1 MRTHLTHA
9 LLVMTCLTIV
19 AYAECANDHRSDKH
33 GGIVVIDF
41 TIIGTTTVSSTE
53 LARLTRDFVG
63 SCYNDESEEMQ
74 ERLRAGFQNRGYFA
88 VNVKSLSVKPR
99 DPLGIPKPVTVEAEV
114 AEGPR
119 YKVGEITFLENH
131 AFSAERLRE
140 EFSLKKGDVF
150 ERDKIAS
157 GLESLRKIYS
167 SSGFLDFFCIP
178 DTEPSS
184 NGTMTLKVTVGE
196 GPQYHM
202 GRLEILAGE
211 ETAARLRAEWK
222 MAEGSTYNSTYIRK
236 FVEENHRLLPE
247 GFTAGDV
254 RQLFNCPEALV
265 EVSLIID
272 PREDTSEPPL
282 KSIPCESHHD
292 QSK

>member
-9 LLVMTCLTIV
+9 LVVMTCLTIV

-140 EFSLKKGDVF
+140 EFSLKKADVF
-150 ERDKIAS
+150 ERDKRAS
-157 GLESLRKIYS
+157 VLESSRKIYS
-167 SSGFLDFFCIP
+167 SSATLDFLDIRG
-178 DTEPSS
+178 TSPSS
-184 NGTMTLKVTVGE
+184 NGTMTLKVTAGE
-196 GPQYHM
+196 GPQYRT
-202 GRLEILAGE
+202 GWLETLA
-211 ETAARLRAEWK
+211 A
-222 MAEGSTYNSTYIRK
+222 
-236 FVEENHRLLPE
+236 
-247 GFTAGDV
+247 D
-254 RQLFNCPEALV
+254 
-265 EVSLIID
+265 
-272 PREDTSEPPL
+272 EP
-282 KSIPCESHHD
+282 
-292 QSK
+292 

>member
-9 LLVMTCLTIV
+9 LVVMTCLTIV

-114 AEGPR
+114 GGGR
-119 YKVGEITFLENH
+119 RTRVGGSRFLEIKRF
-131 AFSAERLRE
+131 ALRG
-140 EFSLKKGDVF
+140 FPGRFRLKKAMWS
-150 ERDKIAS
+150 R
-157 GLESLRKIYS
+157 
-167 SSGFLDFFCIP
+167 
-178 DTEPSS
+178 
-184 NGTMTLKVTVGE
+184 
-196 GPQYHM
+196 
-202 GRLEILAGE
+202 
-211 ETAARLRAEWK
+211 
-222 MAEGSTYNSTYIRK
+222 
-236 FVEENHRLLPE
+236 
-247 GFTAGDV
+247 
-254 RQLFNCPEALV
+254 
-265 EVSLIID
+265 
-272 PREDTSEPPL
+272 
-282 KSIPCESHHD
+282 
-292 QSK
+292 